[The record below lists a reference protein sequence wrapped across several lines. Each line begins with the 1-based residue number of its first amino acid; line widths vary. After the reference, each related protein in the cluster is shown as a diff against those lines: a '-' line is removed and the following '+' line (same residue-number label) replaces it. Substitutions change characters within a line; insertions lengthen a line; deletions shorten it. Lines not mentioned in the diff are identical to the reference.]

1 MQNIRHNIEH
11 NIRHIVAATDF
22 SNPANMASRRA
33 AFLAKELR
41 AELHLIHVIHP
52 LDLYAGSELSFDFQM
67 HYQQVQQ
74 QHIKTQLEQLATELR
89 EQFAIV
95 VHASNR
101 IGRAHTEIADYAAS
115 INAGLIIAGAQG
127 ENSILAK
134 LLGSTAL
141 RLLKIAKCPVMIVK
155 NKTTPLQSYRKVVAA
170 VDFSKGCAK
179 VPGLASTIAPNA
191 EIEALLIFDSN
202 QEAHMYKAG
211 MDQALLSEYRTK
223 ALTQAEDKLND
234 ILTAQNNK
242 HMTKQILS
250 GYPPEAICARAKAL
264 NADLIVIGK
273 HNANNIEDWLL
284 GSVSKGVAHDA
295 ECDVLLNN

>member
-1 MQNIRHNIEH
+1 MQNIS
-11 NIRHIVAATDF
+11 HIVAATDF
-22 SNPANMASRRA
+22 SNPADMASRRA
-33 AFLAKELR
+33 AFLAKELG
-41 AELHLIHVIHP
+41 AELHLIHIVHP

-74 QHIKTQLEQLATELR
+74 QHIKTQLEELAAELR
-89 EQFAIV
+89 KQYGIV
-95 VHASNR
+95 VHSSNR

-127 ENSILAK
+127 ENSILTK

-141 RLLKIAKCPVMIVK
+141 RLLKIAKCPVLIVK
-155 NKTTPLQSYRKVVAA
+155 NKHTSLQSYHQVVAA
-170 VDFSKGCAK
+170 VDFSKGSTK
-179 VPGLASTIAPNA
+179 VPALASAIAPNA

-211 MDQALLSEYRTK
+211 MDQTLLSEYRAK
-223 ALTQAEDKLND
+223 ALMQAEQKLND
-234 ILTAQNNK
+234 ILAAQHNK

-284 GSVSKGVAHDA
+284 GSVSKAVAHDA

>member
-1 MQNIRHNIEH
+1 MQNTGH

-22 SNPANMASRRA
+22 SGPADMAIRRA
-33 AFLAKELR
+33 AFLAKELG
-41 AELHLIHVIHP
+41 ADLHLIHVVHP

-67 HYQQVQQ
+67 HYQQMQQ
-74 QHIKTQLEQLATELR
+74 QHIKTQLESLAAELR

-141 RLLKIAKCPVMIVK
+141 RLLKTAKCPVMIVK
-155 NKTTPLQSYRKVVAA
+155 NRHTSPQSYRKVVAA

-179 VPGLASTIAPNA
+179 VPALASTIAPDA

-211 MDQALLSEYRTK
+211 MDQAMLTEYRTK
-223 ALTQAEDKLND
+223 ALTQAEQKLDD
-234 ILTAQNNK
+234 ILAVQNNK
-242 HMTKQILS
+242 NMTKKILS

-273 HNANNIEDWLL
+273 HNAKNIEDWLL